1 MRAVLQ
7 RVTDASVAVDG
18 RVIGAIGPGLMV
30 LLGVEQGDTETDAQ
44 YIAQKIANVR
54 IFADSEGKMNLSVLQ
69 TGGSVL
75 MVSQFTL
82 LGDARKGRRP
92 GFTQAETP
100 EKADRAYESVCTTLE
115 IAGVPVQ
122 RGQFRAHMQVQLVND
137 GPVTL
142 LLDSRKLF

>member
-7 RVTDASVAVDG
+7 RVTEAGVCVAGKTVG
-18 RVIGAIGPGLMV
+18 RIGPGLVV
-30 LLGVEQGDTETDAQ
+30 LLGVEQGDTESDAA
-44 YIAQKIANVR
+44 YVAQKIANLR
-54 IFADSEGKMNLSVLQ
+54 IFSDEKDRMNLSVQQ

-82 LGDARKGRRP
+82 MADARKGRRP

-100 EKADRAYESVCTTLE
+100 ERADELYKKTCDLLRQMGLCVET
-115 IAGVPVQ
+115 
-122 RGQFRAHMQVQLVND
+122 GQFQTHMQVHLVND

-142 LLDSRKLF
+142 LLDSKKLF

>member
-7 RVTDASVAVDG
+7 RVTRASVSVEEQ
-18 RVIGAIGPGLMV
+18 VVGAIGLGLLV
-30 LLGVEQGDTETDAQ
+30 LLGVEQGDTDRDVQ

-54 IFADSEGKMNLSVLQ
+54 IFSDSEQKMNLSILQ
-69 TGGSVL
+69 TGGAVL

-92 GFTQAETP
+92 GFTQAEAP
-100 EKADRAYESVCTTLE
+100 QEADRAYEAVCAALE
-115 IAGVPVQ
+115 DIGVPVQ